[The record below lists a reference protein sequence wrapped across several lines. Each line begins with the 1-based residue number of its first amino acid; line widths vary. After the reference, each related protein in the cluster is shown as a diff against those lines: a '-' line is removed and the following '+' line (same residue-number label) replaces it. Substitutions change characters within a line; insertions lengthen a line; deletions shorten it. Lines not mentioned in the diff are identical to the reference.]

1 MTPVYERNKYL
12 TDMPTTYCP
21 GCMHGT
27 ATKLIAEV
35 IEEMGIG
42 GKTVICESVGCSYNL
57 FKFMDLDFFG
67 AAHGRAPAVA
77 TGFKR
82 VKPDVPV
89 VVYQGDG
96 DCASI
101 GMGETIHA
109 AARGENITVI
119 MVNNQIYGMTGGQ
132 MAATTLVGQK
142 TTTSPKGRSAEESG
156 YPIRVAEMIAS
167 LDAPKYVARFALHTP
182 KHILQ
187 AKKAIRRA
195 MEVQVYEKGYSYV
208 ELLSACPTNWKIDPK
223 NGPAYMEEKT
233 IPVFPLGV
241 FKDVKEEAAK

>member
-12 TDMPTTYCP
+12 TNVSTTYCP

-27 ATKLIAEV
+27 ATKLIVEV
-35 IEEMGIG
+35 LEEMGIAD
-42 GKTVICESVGCSYNL
+42 KTVICESVGCSYNL
-57 FKFMDLDFFG
+57 FKFMDMDFFG
-67 AAHGRAPAVA
+67 GAHGRAPAVA

-82 VKPDVPV
+82 VKPDTPI

-109 AARGENITVI
+109 AARGENFTVI
-119 MVNNQIYGMTGGQ
+119 MVNNQVYGMTGGQ
-132 MAATTLVGQK
+132 QAATTLIGQK
-142 TTTSPKGRSAEESG
+142 TTTSPKGRSAEDSG
-156 YPIRVAEMIAS
+156 YPIRVAEIIAS

-182 KHILQ
+182 KHIMQ
-187 AKKAIRRA
+187 AKKGIRRA
-195 MEVQVYEKGYSYV
+195 LEVQVNEKGYSYV

-223 NGPAYMEEKT
+223 DGPKWIEEKV

-241 FKDVKEEAAK
+241 FKNVEEAAE